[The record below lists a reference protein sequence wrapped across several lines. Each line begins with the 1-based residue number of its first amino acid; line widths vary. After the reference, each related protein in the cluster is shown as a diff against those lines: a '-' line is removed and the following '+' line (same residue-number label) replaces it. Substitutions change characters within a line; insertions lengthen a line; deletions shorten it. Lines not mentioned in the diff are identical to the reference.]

1 MPDTSI
7 KVPVAARDH
16 LAQLA
21 RERGTTIGQLVTD
34 LAARELTAAQIEAR
48 VTETR
53 KVLRERLGC
62 TLSDEELD
70 NGPDVLSNVLRLAA
84 EKARRRTG
92 QADVA

>member
-21 RERGTTIGQLVTD
+21 RERGTTIGQLVTE
-34 LAARELTAAQIEAR
+34 LATRELTSAQLEER
-48 VTETR
+48 VAETR

-70 NGPDVLSNVLRLAA
+70 SGPDVLGNVLRLAA
-84 EKARRRTG
+84 EKARHRTG
-92 QADVA
+92 QADAA

>member
-34 LAARELTAAQIEAR
+34 LATRELTAAQIEER
-48 VTETR
+48 VAETR
-53 KVLRERLGC
+53 KVLRERLGSG
-62 TLSDEELD
+62 LSNDELD
-70 NGPDVLSNVLRLAA
+70 NGPDVLGNVLRLAA
-84 EKARRRTG
+84 EKARHRAG
-92 QADVA
+92 QANVA

>member
-34 LAARELTAAQIEAR
+34 LASRELTAAQIEER
-48 VTETR
+48 VSESR
-53 KVLRERLGC
+53 RVLRERLGC
-62 TLSDEELD
+62 TLTDEEFD
-70 NGPDVLSNVLRLAA
+70 NGPDVLANVLRIAA
-84 EKARRRTG
+84 EKARQRAG
-92 QADVA
+92 QADAA